1 MKKFNADD
9 ALKGA
14 PVKLKNGLKAYIKK
28 YREDN
33 VYVYSGYV
41 AGERGEV
48 RSWNRQGKEYFNSE
62 SSYDIAAMWE
72 DKARE
77 HDVEANLEA
86 ESKAN
91 IEANLEANTE
101 ANLEANTEAEEN
113 IFEKALRNN
122 LQLRCRKQDFEK
134 YYYCIA
140 KTENIDYLLENKKD
154 GTIER
159 LSSFIEGLD
168 WSVVEHK
175 IPKAFMPKEDE
186 EFWFIHTMKNK
197 TVASAN
203 YCDNDVYYNGLASAG
218 LAFRTKE
225 EATQALH
232 FLLSNIEVNH
242 GKEQK

>member
-1 MKKFNADD
+1 MKKFNAEEV
-9 ALKGA
+9 LNGA
-14 PVKLKNGLKAYIKK
+14 PVKLKNGLKAYIEK
-28 YREDN
+28 YCEDN
-33 VYVYSGYV
+33 VFVYSGHI

-48 RSWNRQGKEYFNSE
+48 KSWNRQGKEYFNRE
-62 SSYDIAAMWE
+62 SPYDIVAMWE
-72 DKARE
+72 DE
-77 HDVEANLEA
+77 EQEDIPEANA
-86 ESKAN
+86 Q
-91 IEANLEANTE
+91 

-122 LQLRCRKQDFEK
+122 LQLRCKKQDFEK

-140 KTENIDYLLENKKD
+140 KAENIDYLLENKKD

-159 LSSFIEGLD
+159 LSSFVEGLD

-175 IPKAFMPKEDE
+175 IPKAFMPKEGE
-186 EFWFIHTMKNK
+186 EFWFIHTMKNR
-197 TVASAN
+197 TVSHSN
-203 YCDNDVYYNGLASAG
+203 YCDNDVYYNGLANAG

-232 FLLSNIEVNH
+232 FLRNNIEVNH